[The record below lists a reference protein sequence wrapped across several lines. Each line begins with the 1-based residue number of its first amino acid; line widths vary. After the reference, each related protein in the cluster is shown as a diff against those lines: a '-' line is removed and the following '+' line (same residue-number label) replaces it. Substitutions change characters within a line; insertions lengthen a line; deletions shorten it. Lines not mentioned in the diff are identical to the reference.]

1 VISAA
6 IVVRFLLWW
15 LLAAVTV
22 GKFQLLQR
30 LPPAAIP
37 AIILLITAGL
47 VGLYFRFNPVR
58 TWIDSLSLRTLVL
71 VHVTRFVGVYF
82 LILHH
87 RGELPYAFAVPGGW
101 GDIVVAFFA
110 LVVALAPFAPAFRL
124 RAIRIW
130 NVAGLVDLALV
141 VFTAARLG
149 LADPQSIRALT
160 HLPLSLLP
168 TFLVPILVATH
179 IVIYLRL
186 ARTDA
191 EPARS

>member
-1 VISAA
+1 MISAA
-6 IVVRFLLWW
+6 IVVRLLLWW
-15 LLAAVTV
+15 LLAAVAV

-30 LPPAAIP
+30 LPPPAIQ
-37 AIILLITAGL
+37 AIILLLTAGL
-47 VGLYFRFNPVR
+47 VGLYLRFNPVR
-58 TWIDSLSLRTLVL
+58 TWIDSLSLRALVL

-101 GDIVVAFFA
+101 GDIVVALSA

-124 RAIRIW
+124 RAVRIW
-130 NVAGLVDLALV
+130 NVVGLLDLALV

-149 LADPQSIRALT
+149 LADPLSIRALT

-168 TFLVPILVATH
+168 TFLVPILIATH
-179 IVIYLRL
+179 IIIYLRL
-186 ARTDA
+186 ARADA
-191 EPARS
+191 QPARS

>member
-1 VISAA
+1 
-6 IVVRFLLWW
+6 
-15 LLAAVTV
+15 
-22 GKFQLLQR
+22 
-30 LPPAAIP
+30 
-37 AIILLITAGL
+37 
-47 VGLYFRFNPVR
+47 
-58 TWIDSLSLRTLVL
+58 
-71 VHVTRFVGVYF
+71 

-110 LVVALAPFAPAFRL
+110 LVVALVPFAPAFRL
-124 RAIRIW
+124 RAVRIW
-130 NVAGLVDLALV
+130 NVVGLVDLVLV

-168 TFLVPILVATH
+168 TFLVPILIATH
-179 IVIYLRL
+179 IIIYLRL

-191 EPARS
+191 QPARS